1 MYIWPQLTVMRKYS
15 GSFRHSGAYTSP
27 GTPEYGGTID
37 EVPKG
42 WCSERVPLP
51 TSSGGRRHISAAA
64 LIPFNS
70 GRALPSK
77 WDDADRWI
85 TSPVS
90 GYSSFNTT
98 AAESQRHPKS
108 KSGPLGSPGLVY
120 LSNYSPTVDG
130 SSVKNFMGNSP
141 LTTGVM
147 VPEGLSIQYDARIV
161 AKSESVYAE
170 NNINRSTSVPEM
182 SDVLSET
189 MFPASQG
196 DGLDRTD
203 EEEGIVSPTV
213 SRRDVATQMSPEGS
227 THSSIR
233 GRLSFSVLPSS
244 GSGPNGNGAAKD
256 EVRDVQ
262 VDKGTSTGRDPKKQG
277 LTKTKVSRNIEDLPS
292 PWSGAEARK
301 NVRLQREEAKI
312 SAWENLQKAK
322 SEAAIQKLEMK
333 LEKMRSASMDK
344 ILKELETSQ
353 ARAQT
358 MRNSLLENQTPQASI
373 FVKMRSFSHR
383 FLCHRNY

>member
-1 MYIWPQLTVMRKYS
+1 MRKYS

-42 WCSERVPLP
+42 WSSERVPLP
-51 TSSGGRRHISAAA
+51 TGSGGRRHISAAA

-77 WDDADRWI
+77 WDDAERWI

-90 GYSSFNTT
+90 GHSSFNTL
-98 AAESQRHPKS
+98 AAQSQRHPKS
-108 KSGPLGSPGLVY
+108 KSGPLGSPGLGY
-120 LSNYSPTVDG
+120 LSNYSPTMDG
-130 SSVKNFMGNSP
+130 GSVKNFMGSSP
-141 LTTGVM
+141 LTTGVL
-147 VPEGLSIQYDARIV
+147 VPEGLSIQYDARMV
-161 AKSESVYAE
+161 SKSDSMYPG
-170 NNINRSTSVPEM
+170 NSINRSTSVPGM

-196 DGLDRTD
+196 DRLDRTE
-203 EEEGIVSPTV
+203 EEEGLVSPDV
-213 SRRDVATQMSPEGS
+213 SRRDMATQMSPEGS
-227 THSSIR
+227 THSSTK
-233 GRLSFSVLPSS
+233 GRLSFSILPPS
-244 GSGPNGNGAAKD
+244 GSDQNDSVAAKD

-262 VDKGTSTGRDPKKQG
+262 VDKGTSTGRDTKKQG
-277 LTKTKVSRNIEDLPS
+277 PRKMKETRNTEDLPS
-292 PWSGAEARK
+292 PWSSAEARK

-312 SAWENLQKAK
+312 SAWENLQQAK

-333 LEKMRSASMDK
+333 LEKKRSASMDK

-358 MRNSLLENQTPQASI
+358 MRNSLMENQTPRASSM

-383 FLCHRNY
+383 LLCHRNW

>member
-1 MYIWPQLTVMRKYS
+1 MRKYS

-27 GTPEYGGTID
+27 GTPEYSGTIY

-42 WCSERVPLP
+42 WCSERVPPP
-51 TSSGGRRHISAAA
+51 TSSGCRSHISAAA

-98 AAESQRHPKS
+98 AAQSQRHPKS

-120 LSNYSPTVDG
+120 ISNYSPTMDG

-141 LTTGVM
+141 LTTGVL

-161 AKSESVYAE
+161 AKSEPGYPE
-170 NNINRSTSVPEM
+170 NNINRSTSVPGM
-182 SDVLSET
+182 SDVLGET

-196 DGLDRTD
+196 DRLDRKK
-203 EEEGIVSPTV
+203 EEGIVSPTV
-213 SRRDVATQMSPEGS
+213 SRRDMATQMSPEGS
-227 THSSIR
+227 THSSTR
-233 GRLSFSVLPSS
+233 GRLSFSILPSS
-244 GSGPNGNGAAKD
+244 GSGPNDNVAAKD

-262 VDKGTSTGRDPKKQG
+262 VDKGISTGRDPKKQG
-277 LTKTKVSRNIEDLPS
+277 RSEMKDSRNIEDLPS

-312 SAWENLQKAK
+312 RAWENLQKAK

-344 ILKELETSQ
+344 ILKKLKTSQ

-373 FVKMRSFSHR
+373 FVKMRSFSHH
-383 FLCHRNY
+383 FLCQRNF